1 MNQPI
6 HNLIFKELNEHNY
19 EVLEFIHKNMSQTY
33 TYTREL
39 LVELVNTQDTAI
51 LSSIDNIHSIIPNSD
66 ELEDV
71 LVAYYIK
78 TPYITS
84 ALEFTRHPYIDKL
97 LAFRLID
104 ILSFSNKYMDALK
117 SNSYFN
123 CNADVIYL
131 ITIYTTDYND
141 ELFTM
146 DMLNNYCSALNWK
159 MIALSLIYKTRV
171 FSDIM
176 YDTTKYKLC
185 IINLITSLIDGYDE
199 YHRTMATSIIRLLM
213 KELDALL
220 DI

>member
-1 MNQPI
+1 
-6 HNLIFKELNEHNY
+6 
-19 EVLEFIHKNMSQTY
+19 
-33 TYTREL
+33 
-39 LVELVNTQDTAI
+39 
-51 LSSIDNIHSIIPNSD
+51 
-66 ELEDV
+66 
-71 LVAYYIK
+71 
-78 TPYITS
+78 
-84 ALEFTRHPYIDKL
+84 
-97 LAFRLID
+97 
-104 ILSFSNKYMDALK
+104 MDALK

-141 ELFTM
+141 DLFTM
-146 DMLNNYCSALNWK
+146 EMLQYNYCASLNWK

-185 IINLITSLIDGYDE
+185 IINLITSLIDGYDGYDE

>member
-1 MNQPI
+1 MYNFINDLLLKTQSQP
-6 HNLIFKELNEHNY
+6 N
-19 EVLEFIHKNMSQTY
+19 

-39 LVELVNTQDTAI
+39 LVELVNTQDTSL
-51 LSSIDNIHSIIPNSD
+51 LSSIDNIHSVIPNSD

-84 ALEFTRHPYIDKL
+84 SLEFTRHPYIDKL

-104 ILSFSNKYMDALK
+104 ILSFANKYMDALK
-117 SNSYFN
+117 SNLYCN

-131 ITIYTTDYND
+131 ITIYSTDYND
-141 ELFTM
+141 DLFTM
-146 DMLNNYCSALNWK
+146 DMLNNYCASLNWK

-176 YDTTKYKLC
+176 YDTTKYKLR
-185 IINLITSLIDGYDE
+185 ITSLINSLITSLIDGYDGYDE